1 MDWWLLVHGD
11 SDGVVC
17 GALAYA
23 ALGGGRIYFTHP
35 AGLAEDLR
43 VVEPGSN
50 VLIADVALTGKF
62 VEAVIERLRLLASRG
77 QVVYIDHHPLPEGLN
92 PRVVPGTFIHRLEA
106 SASELTYMYFRDRL
120 PVEGER
126 LALLG
131 AIGDYLDETPWV
143 REALKD
149 WDKRAI
155 YFEAGVLAQGL
166 EGSRRMHD
174 FKRHVVKHLAEWR
187 LPSTLGELLV
197 RALVE
202 SVNEEEM
209 RIYVKKNLH
218 ILRSVAYVIDP
229 PGSVPRAATY
239 ARASAGKPVGVAV
252 ERRKGLAIMSLRTN
266 HPKVDLHKILA
277 QLAGRLGG
285 TGGGHPHAAGARV
298 PLGSLEEFLE
308 MLDEEVTRLTS
319 SK

>member
-1 MDWWLLVHGD
+1 MTWWLLVHGD

-23 ALGGGRIYFTHP
+23 ALGGGHVYFTHP

-43 VVEPGSN
+43 VVRPGDN
-50 VLIADVALTGKF
+50 VFIADVALTGGHLGE
-62 VEAVIERLRLLASRG
+62 VLERLRILASRG
-77 QVVYIDHHPLPEGLN
+77 HVVYIDHHPLPEGLG
-92 PRVVPGTFIHRLEA
+92 PQDVPGAFIHNLDA
-106 SASELTYMYFRDRL
+106 SASELTYKYFRNRL

-131 AIGDYLDETPWV
+131 AIGNYLDETPWV
-143 REALKD
+143 KEALKN

-174 FKRHVVKHLAEWR
+174 FKRHVVRHLAEWR
-187 LPSTLGELLV
+187 LPSMLGELLV
-197 RALVE
+197 KALVE
-202 SVNEEEM
+202 SANEEEM
-209 RIYVKKNLH
+209 RLYVKSHLH
-218 ILRSVAYVIDP
+218 RLRHLAYVIDP

-239 ARASAGKPVGVAV
+239 ARASAGTPVGVAV

-266 HPKVDLHKILA
+266 HPRINLHRMLSRLA
-277 QLAGRLGG
+277 PMFGG
-285 TGGGHPHAAGARV
+285 TGGGHPHAAGARI
-298 PLGSLEEFLE
+298 PLAKLDEFLDA
-308 MLDEEVTRLTS
+308 LDRELGQS
-319 SK
+319 IS